1 MVNGINSYYRY
12 DFFIIWGNGLPYIEA
27 ILEILRGE
35 DNIEIIRIESRQI
48 KNMKKFVFDSY
59 ACDSVPIEHL
69 RSKLR
74 YLFKERSD
82 IVIAFIKNL
91 APEENYFGEGA
102 FRHRQC
108 AYINRIKQRIR
119 DLFNPRNDGVR
130 TEEHV
135 IHASDYEEQVDY
147 FLRML
152 GHSEGIEFLHE
163 DPTALPFHKPYHI
176 PRPKEYT
183 FRTLPIKNLR
193 ASILVSFESK
203 GFKTK
208 LVKVSDTPHFRSL
221 KHRGRDYIDYLERFR
236 YTLLTD
242 DYSWKKLLQMNQ
254 LSLSQIQAFAPILV
268 APLECGFRILDGIHR
283 AAVALNHN
291 LEKIRCVEFGD

>member
-1 MVNGINSYYRY
+1 MVNGISSYSRY

-59 ACDSVPIEHL
+59 ACDPVPIEHL
-69 RSKLR
+69 HSKLR

-82 IVIAFIKNL
+82 IIIAFTRNL

-147 FLRML
+147 FLKML
-152 GHSEGIEFLHE
+152 GHAEGIEFLHE
-163 DPTALPFHKPYHI
+163 DASALPFNKPYHI
-176 PRPKEYT
+176 PRPKVYT
-183 FRTLPIKNLR
+183 FRTLPIRDLR
-193 ASILVSFESK
+193 ASILVSFGSK

-208 LVKVSDTPHFRSL
+208 LVEVSDTPHFRSL
-221 KHRGRDYIDYLERFR
+221 KHRGTDYIDYLERFR

-268 APLECGFRILDGIHR
+268 APLECGFRILDGVHR